1 MNNRIPSRRES
12 IREYLTKGKL
22 ECLLLSLS
30 LSLFLSIFSLLFF
43 FIFLFF
49 FFSFFPFFFFLF
61 FFSFFFFNLHPLE
74 TSFPLR
80 STRGPSAECWK
91 HALKQFR
98 FDLQRVESRFLFY
111 GRAIPRV
118 HARAQLEACCFTNGT
133 RCSHKENYSMF
144 RQNSS
149 RQNFVESL
157 IVVLWLELCFQ
168 VPLVPF
174 EFSVYNL
181 ERSKTVAILIICV
194 YTLATKLLYMK
205 ICLIIL
211 V

>member
-30 LSLFLSIFSLLFF
+30 LSLSFPCFLSVLFF
-43 FIFLFF
+43 FHFSSFF
-49 FFSFFPFFFFLF
+49 FAFFL
-61 FFSFFFFNLHPLE
+61 FFFNLHPLE

-111 GRAIPRV
+111 SRAIPRV
-118 HARAQLEACCFTNGT
+118 HARAHSKPVALPMAQGVRIRLT
-133 RCSHKENYSMF
+133 RLFY
-144 RQNSS
+144 
-149 RQNFVESL
+149 V
-157 IVVLWLELCFQ
+157 
-168 VPLVPF
+168 
-174 EFSVYNL
+174 
-181 ERSKTVAILIICV
+181 
-194 YTLATKLLYMK
+194 
-205 ICLIIL
+205 
-211 V
+211 

>member
-12 IREYLTKGKL
+12 IREYLTKEKL
-22 ECLLLSLS
+22 ECLLLS

-49 FFSFFPFFFFLF
+49 FFSFFPFFFF
-61 FFSFFFFNLHPLE
+61 NLHPLE

-80 STRGPSAECWK
+80 TNRGPSAECWK

-181 ERSKTVAILIICV
+181 ERSNCCYSYHMCV
-194 YTLATKLLYMK
+194 YIDHEITLYENLPNNSDLN
-205 ICLIIL
+205 
-211 V
+211 

>member
-49 FFSFFPFFFFLF
+49 FFSFFPFFFFI
-61 FFSFFFFNLHPLE
+61 LHPPE
-74 TSFPLR
+74 TSFPLL
-80 STRGPSAECWK
+80 STRGPFAEFWK

-194 YTLATKLLYMK
+194 YILITKLLYMK